1 MERQRLAEWEKQ
13 RKAELVQHRQRE
25 QEKVLELKAKK
36 ENIDSEFETMVCI
49 VWLIQLTKLFI
60 CVILLSVLSCF
71 DVLFQRDKVQ
81 TLTNDISETRTG
93 VTDVKCFID
102 GMRTSR
108 DTKMKDM
115 ADLKAKLKDQNQR
128 LIQVTQDKAKVSI
141 IKLEE

>member
-1 MERQRLAEWEKQ
+1 M
-13 RKAELVQHRQRE
+13 
-25 QEKVLELKAKK
+25 
-36 ENIDSEFETMVCI
+36 
-49 VWLIQLTKLFI
+49 
-60 CVILLSVLSCF
+60 ILLSVLSCF

-141 IKLEE
+141 IKLEESTI

>member
-1 MERQRLAEWEKQ
+1 MF
-13 RKAELVQHRQRE
+13 
-25 QEKVLELKAKK
+25 
-36 ENIDSEFETMVCI
+36 NP
-49 VWLIQLTKLFI
+49 KLPFI
-60 CVILLSVLSCF
+60 S
-71 DVLFQRDKVQ
+71 FQRDKVQ

-128 LIQVTQDKAKVSI
+128 LIQVTQDKARVSSLFI
-141 IKLEE
+141 CLEITSYRINISYRLFRFTKCFYSF

>member
-1 MERQRLAEWEKQ
+1 ML
-13 RKAELVQHRQRE
+13 
-25 QEKVLELKAKK
+25 
-36 ENIDSEFETMVCI
+36 
-49 VWLIQLTKLFI
+49 
-60 CVILLSVLSCF
+60 LLSVLSCF
-71 DVLFQRDKVQ
+71 DVLFQREKVQ

-141 IKLEE
+141 IKLEESTI

>member
-1 MERQRLAEWEKQ
+1 ML
-13 RKAELVQHRQRE
+13 
-25 QEKVLELKAKK
+25 
-36 ENIDSEFETMVCI
+36 
-49 VWLIQLTKLFI
+49 
-60 CVILLSVLSCF
+60 LLSVLSCF

-141 IKLEE
+141 IKLEESTI

>member
-1 MERQRLAEWEKQ
+1 M
-13 RKAELVQHRQRE
+13 
-25 QEKVLELKAKK
+25 
-36 ENIDSEFETMVCI
+36 
-49 VWLIQLTKLFI
+49 
-60 CVILLSVLSCF
+60 ILLSVLSCF

-141 IKLEE
+141 IRLEESTIF

>member
-1 MERQRLAEWEKQ
+1 MYCLT
-13 RKAELVQHRQRE
+13 HP
-25 QEKVLELKAKK
+25 
-36 ENIDSEFETMVCI
+36 IDQTI
-49 VWLIQLTKLFI
+49 YL

-141 IKLEE
+141 IKLEESTI

>member
-1 MERQRLAEWEKQ
+1 M
-13 RKAELVQHRQRE
+13 
-25 QEKVLELKAKK
+25 
-36 ENIDSEFETMVCI
+36 
-49 VWLIQLTKLFI
+49 IQLFKANTKKGKFRNF
-60 CVILLSVLSCF
+60 C
-71 DVLFQRDKVQ
+71 VLFQRDKVQ
-81 TLTNDISETRTG
+81 KLTNDISETRTG

-141 IKLEE
+141 MKLDE

>member
-1 MERQRLAEWEKQ
+1 MFNPKLPFIA
-13 RKAELVQHRQRE
+13 
-25 QEKVLELKAKK
+25 
-36 ENIDSEFETMVCI
+36 F
-49 VWLIQLTKLFI
+49 QL
-60 CVILLSVLSCF
+60 
-71 DVLFQRDKVQ
+71 DKVQ

-128 LIQVTQDKAKVSI
+128 LIQVTQDKARVSSLFI
-141 IKLEE
+141 CLEITSYRN